1 MNILEKIFFVTA
13 SNIEAVVIA
22 GIFFALGWQRLL
34 LKRQPARSTIFFTIG
49 FVVLFFYGG
58 FLSWLSGLG
67 GDSFLEINRFSL
79 REAGF
84 WASGFVTTAPQMLA
98 PLNKATILLITQS
111 FVLSALVFSVIR
123 RWPGTILAA
132 RFFAFI
138 GVGYLTYLGHDA
150 FSSGRRYIQQL
161 QSQFQGVP
169 EKFTTEEEIDLFVYI
184 GESTSTL
191 HMSLYGYPYKTTP
204 RLEELRNDDNGFIVF
219 NSIRSTHTHTSPSL
233 LRALSL
239 TSRNDETGHRHSVGV
254 GGVLKSAGIRAK
266 LYSVQPVT
274 GSFAAFSRFVF
285 EGADF
290 NLPIKSNYKGNFV
303 SSTLK
308 DHQLLATALQ
318 EKGVVFFHSYAG
330 HGPYLDHVDIGFSSK
345 VETPSVSPHG
355 LIGSGF
361 SKMTNHDIVQ
371 NFHDYNH
378 AIAYIDRNVAQAAES
393 VMKRGKPAA
402 LMYFSDHGESV
413 LTGRGHDS
421 SRFIDEMT
429 SVPLIIHF
437 NEAYRKKYRDT
448 FDRYRRAAAT
458 NRTKLLDQVTPT
470 ILDILFVR
478 STKDLEMPTFASEEP
493 HPYPFI
499 LERDTLSGM
508 SRIRVQFSADEKFAI
523 EPFLAAILTLHIY
536 QF

>member
-1 MNILEKIFFVTA
+1 
-13 SNIEAVVIA
+13 
-22 GIFFALGWQRLL
+22 
-34 LKRQPARSTIFFTIG
+34 
-49 FVVLFFYGG
+49 
-58 FLSWLSGLG
+58 
-67 GDSFLEINRFSL
+67 
-79 REAGF
+79 
-84 WASGFVTTAPQMLA
+84 
-98 PLNKATILLITQS
+98 
-111 FVLSALVFSVIR
+111 
-123 RWPGTILAA
+123 
-132 RFFAFI
+132 
-138 GVGYLTYLGHDA
+138 
-150 FSSGRRYIQQL
+150 
-161 QSQFQGVP
+161 
-169 EKFTTEEEIDLFVYI
+169 
-184 GESTSTL
+184 
-191 HMSLYGYPYKTTP
+191 
-204 RLEELRNDDNGFIVF
+204 
-219 NSIRSTHTHTSPSL
+219 
-233 LRALSL
+233 
-239 TSRNDETGHRHSVGV
+239 
-254 GGVLKSAGIRAK
+254 
-266 LYSVQPVT
+266 
-274 GSFAAFSRFVF
+274 
-285 EGADF
+285 
-290 NLPIKSNYKGNFV
+290 
-303 SSTLK
+303 
-308 DHQLLATALQ
+308 
-318 EKGVVFFHSYAG
+318 
-330 HGPYLDHVDIGFSSK
+330 
-345 VETPSVSPHG
+345 
-355 LIGSGF
+355 
-361 SKMTNHDIVQ
+361 MTNHDIVQ